1 MANIGEV
8 IFNYLSSNLAY
19 PITQTEAKENSP
31 TPYIVFDQQL
41 DTLAHHSAAGQGC
54 KTFNNFAYTVT
65 IEVTK
70 KDTDMD
76 DGQVIVNTIRDLM
89 NGQAYP
95 ATGPGIVSSTL
106 KSGISWR
113 NTANNTKTNYTSFG
127 VIIDELIAIP

>member
-1 MANIGEV
+1 MANIGV
-8 IFNYLSSNLAY
+8 IIFNYLSNNLAY
-19 PITQTEAKENSP
+19 PITQTEAVENSP

-65 IEVTK
+65 VEVTK
-70 KDTDMD
+70 KDTDTD
-76 DGQVIVNTIRDLM
+76 DGQAIVNAIRDLM

-106 KSGISWR
+106 KSNIPWR